1 MKKYSLLTFLLITF
15 LGFSQYDEAFKKV
28 REATN
33 IEGLKTLQLR
43 FSQEQKDRDT
53 RLEKYFNDNP
63 TKQKRWEDGE
73 VTFEI
78 YDVIDGVAQIVRTA
92 NASSAITSRT
102 DKLYNNGGLGL
113 NLQGQGMTAFVWDNG
128 GSRDTHVEF
137 PNNKITNVDSSPF
150 QFHSSHVAG
159 TIVAQGIN
167 ASARGMAFQA
177 NARCYNWTDDLGEMA
192 FEAAIN
198 NMLVSNHSYTRS
210 PIGLPAWFFGA
221 YSSMSRDF
229 DIIAKEAPFYLPV
242 VAAGNSRNDFTV
254 PTVNAHLSLKGGY
267 DLIFGF
273 QTAKNVLTV
282 GAVGTVLNYTGP
294 WDVEMSAFSCWGPT
308 DDGRIKPEIVTKGVN
323 VFSTGS
329 SANNNYS
336 NADGTSMA
344 SPGIAG
350 TALLL
355 QQHYNNINSAFMRA
369 ATLKGLLLHT
379 ADECGNENGPDY
391 SFGWGLANAERA
403 AQLISSRQT
412 NNSVIN
418 ELVLNNNEIKTLQVR
433 ASGAAPLLAS
443 ISWTD
448 IEGVANSGVVDQTTL
463 RLVNDLDLRIIRNT
477 NTFFPWTLNPAS
489 FITAAS
495 NTQDNFR
502 DNFERVDILAPEAN
516 QVYTIQIRHKGALV
530 DGSQNFSLIV
540 SGITEVLSS
549 DVNAVSNHDFTVYP
563 NPATDVVYISNNFNG
578 DYNIKLLN
586 HLGQVIKV
594 ESNSPRTLN
603 INQLEAGIYHL
614 IINDGDQEFKKK
626 IIKY

>member
-1 MKKYSLLTFLLITF
+1 
-15 LGFSQYDEAFKKV
+15 
-28 REATN
+28 
-33 IEGLKTLQLR
+33 
-43 FSQEQKDRDT
+43 
-53 RLEKYFNDNP
+53 
-63 TKQKRWEDGE
+63 
-73 VTFEI
+73 
-78 YDVIDGVAQIVRTA
+78 
-92 NASSAITSRT
+92 
-102 DKLYNNGGLGL
+102 
-113 NLQGQGMTAFVWDNG
+113 
-128 GSRDTHVEF
+128 
-137 PNNKITNVDSSPF
+137 
-150 QFHSSHVAG
+150 
-159 TIVAQGIN
+159 
-167 ASARGMAFQA
+167 
-177 NARCYNWTDDLGEMA
+177 
-192 FEAAIN
+192 
-198 NMLVSNHSYTRS
+198 
-210 PIGLPAWFFGA
+210 
-221 YSSMSRDF
+221 
-229 DIIAKEAPFYLPV
+229 
-242 VAAGNSRNDFTV
+242 
-254 PTVNAHLSLKGGY
+254 
-267 DLIFGF
+267 
-273 QTAKNVLTV
+273 
-282 GAVGTVLNYTGP
+282 
-294 WDVEMSAFSCWGPT
+294 MSAFSSWGPT